1 MQTIQKRFSVV
12 LGFFLLLL
20 LLLVDGFV
28 IRRQLRI
35 QVENQQWVFHTQQVL
50 LELGRTE
57 SLLKDAETGQ
67 RGFLYTNDPKYLK
80 PFREGVSEVEKHIDN
95 LSRLTSDNPQQQ
107 GRIPEL
113 RRLSDA
119 KIDELT
125 QSISYQQSGRPEE
138 AKALVVSDKGRLLM
152 DQIRDLLREMSDEEN
167 DLATTRFA
175 TYKKS
180 VGVTVACIY
189 GAGALAALGLVLLA
203 YYILREIGIRERHAK
218 QIEAREEW
226 FRTTLTSLGDAVIA
240 TDEHGLVTFLN
251 PIAEELIGI
260 QMTHA
265 QRRPIQDVFPIF
277 NESTLARVENP
288 VEKVLELGR
297 VVGLANHTVL
307 QRSDGVMIPIE
318 DSAAPI
324 LDSDQ
329 KLAGVVLVFRDASFE
344 RKSQEL
350 LRKSEKLSAA
360 ARLSATVAHEIN
372 NPLEAIG
379 NLLYLAKGMEGLPVE
394 AREYL
399 AGAELELERVSH
411 ITRQTLGFFRESK
424 VPDKIDVSALVES
437 VLRLHSNKLKTKNI
451 SLVRNFTECPPIQG
465 LSGELK
471 QVVANLISNAA
482 DAVPENGT
490 IEVSLSCLETPNGQ
504 LIELS
509 VHDDGPGIPVDL
521 REQIFEPFFTTKK
534 EVGTGLGLWVSREI
548 VSRHGG
554 SIQVLSN
561 GDAAGTGTVFSVQ
574 LPVTSV

>member
-1 MQTIQKRFSVV
+1 
-12 LGFFLLLL
+12 
-20 LLLVDGFV
+20 
-28 IRRQLRI
+28 
-35 QVENQQWVFHTQQVL
+35 
-50 LELGRTE
+50 
-57 SLLKDAETGQ
+57 
-67 RGFLYTNDPKYLK
+67 
-80 PFREGVSEVEKHIDN
+80 
-95 LSRLTSDNPQQQ
+95 
-107 GRIPEL
+107 
-113 RRLSDA
+113 
-119 KIDELT
+119 
-125 QSISYQQSGRPEE
+125 
-138 AKALVVSDKGRLLM
+138 
-152 DQIRDLLREMSDEEN
+152 
-167 DLATTRFA
+167 
-175 TYKKS
+175 
-180 VGVTVACIY
+180 
-189 GAGALAALGLVLLA
+189 
-203 YYILREIGIRERHAK
+203 
-218 QIEAREEW
+218 
-226 FRTTLTSLGDAVIA
+226 
-240 TDEHGLVTFLN
+240 VTFLN

-288 VEKVLELGR
+288 VDKVLELGR

-379 NLLYLAKGMEGLPVE
+379 NLLYLAKGMEGLPAE

>member
-1 MQTIQKRFSVV
+1 MQTIHKRFSVI

-35 QVENQQWVFHTQQVL
+35 QVENQGWVFHTQQVL
-50 LELGRTE
+50 LELNETE

-80 PFREGVSEVEKHIDN
+80 PFRDGVSAVDKHIDT
-95 LSRLTSDNPQQQ
+95 LSELTSDNLRQQ
-107 GRIPEL
+107 GRIQEL

-125 QSISYQQSGRPEE
+125 QSVTYQQAGRAED
-138 AKALVVSDKGRLLM
+138 AKALVLSDKGRVLM
-152 DQIRDLLREMSDEEN
+152 DRIRDLLGEMAGEEN
-167 DLATTRFA
+167 QLVSARSA
-175 TYKKS
+175 TYKNS
-180 VGVTVACIY
+180 VRVTVACIY
-189 GAGALAALGLVLLA
+189 GAGVLAALGLILLA
-203 YYILREIGIRERHAK
+203 HYILREIATRERHGK

-240 TDEHGLVTFLN
+240 TDQQGLVTFLN

-260 QMTHA
+260 RMSDAHGRA
-265 QRRPIQDVFPIF
+265 IQEVFPIF
-277 NESTLARVENP
+277 NESSLAPVENP
-288 VEKVLELGR
+288 VKKVVELGI

-329 KLAGVVLVFRDASFE
+329 KLVGVVLVFRDATFE
-344 RKSQEL
+344 RKSQDL
-350 LRKSEKLSAA
+350 LRKSEKLAAA

-379 NLLYLAKGMEGLPVE
+379 NLLYLAKGMDGVPAE
-394 AREYL
+394 AKEHL
-399 AGAELELERVSH
+399 TAAELQLERVSH
-411 ITRQTLGFFRESK
+411 ITQQTLGFFRESK
-424 VPDKIDVSALVES
+424 VPGKIDVVALVES

-451 SLVRNFTECPPIQG
+451 SLVENFSECPPMQG

-490 IEVSLSCLETPNGQ
+490 IEVNLSCVETAGGQ

-509 VHDDGPGIPVDL
+509 IRDDGPGIPGDIQ
-521 REQIFEPFFTTKK
+521 EQIFEPFFTTKK
-534 EVGTGLGLWVSREI
+534 DIGTGLGLWVSKEI
-548 VSRHGG
+548 VDRHGG
-554 SIQVLSN
+554 SITISSN
-561 GDAAGTGTVFSVQ
+561 GAEAHTGTVFRVQ
-574 LPVTSV
+574 LPVTKT